1 MAPQTRK
8 RLWHLAFAPL
18 LLVATA
24 CSSPTQPVE
33 SSASA
38 AEPAPFTLR
47 VGFIGTTGRGALGP
61 EGWGAQKGILGPAL
75 QKAGVGDI
83 QWFGFPNGPDLNEA
97 LAAGELDIGIYGD
110 TPAIVARAAG
120 LKTRLIAQSTVGMNA
135 WILTREDG
143 PLSLSELKG
152 KTVGVQKGSYIHRYL
167 AGLLAEQGLSRD
179 VTIVHLLSTEG
190 EAALLRGDLDA
201 YAFAS
206 GLGPELALKGYRV
219 LDEAAEHPHLLG
231 SSLTVITEEA
241 LKRHPDLPEAWLEAR
256 RLAIEDLTGAPEEF
270 YQYLAEASG
279 YSLDAVRASYP
290 LEGYPTD
297 PFTDGGL
304 ALLEGTKAFLVNEG
318 LAKSDFALEDWIWTP
333 ARP

>member
-1 MAPQTRK
+1 MALRTGQRFW
-8 RLWHLAFAPL
+8 RLAFAPL
-18 LLVATA
+18 LLLTAA

-38 AEPAPFTLR
+38 AEAAPFTLR

-61 EGWGAQKGILGPAL
+61 EGWGAQKGILGPVL
-75 QKAGVGDI
+75 QKAGVNDI
-83 QWFGFPNGPDLNEA
+83 QWLGFPNGPDLNEA

-143 PLSLSELKG
+143 PRSLSELQG
-152 KTVGVQKGSYIHRYL
+152 KNVGVQKGSYIHRYL
-167 AGLLAEQGLSRD
+167 AGLLAEQGLSRG

-219 LDEAAEHPHLLG
+219 LDEAADHPHLLG
-231 SSLTVITEEA
+231 SSLTVITEET
-241 LKRHPDLPEAWLEAR
+241 LKNHPSLPEAWLEAR
-256 RLAIEDLTGAPEEF
+256 RLAIEDLTANPEAF
-270 YQYLAEASG
+270 YQFLTEASG
-279 YSLDAVRASYP
+279 YSPDAVKASYP
-290 LEGYPTD
+290 LEGYPLE
-297 PFTDGGL
+297 PFTDRGL
-304 ALLEGTKAFLVNEG
+304 ALLEGTKEFLVTEG
-318 LAKSDFALEDWIWTP
+318 LAKSDFALADWIWAPTKP
-333 ARP
+333 